1 MAANKPVWGI
11 DLGQCAL
18 KAIRIRAAGDKV
30 EVLDHAYIEHKK
42 ILSAPD
48 VDRKALVDET
58 MSKFLENHELAGE
71 TIVVAVPGQNT
82 LARFTKLPPVDRKKI
97 PEIVKYE
104 AQQQIPFDMDEVIWD
119 YQVFAEEGSLETEV
133 GIFAMRR
140 ELMYEQLRF
149 LSERNLEPAAVQANP
164 LALYNAL
171 KYDGLCGDKPI
182 VIIDIGARN
191 TDLIVSEGNSLWTRN
206 IPIGGNHFTEVLLK
220 TFKLSFRKAENLKR
234 EAAKSKYARQ
244 IFQAMRPVFA
254 DLVAEVQRSIGFYSS
269 SRRGVKL
276 NRIIAMGNA
285 FKMPGMSK
293 FLQQNLGMEVIRPSA
308 FNKLSTSEA
317 PNMPQLLDQL
327 LNFTV
332 AYGLA
337 LQGLDLGPMTSN
349 LLPTEIARQVVWRK
363 KTPWFYGAAACL
375 ALAAGVVQVR
385 NIMDKGVVK
394 AAKADMGRPS
404 FTPPDKD
411 ENNRFLRE
419 PDGRLRIDPRV
430 RTILEQGP
438 KTGKATSDAEALMAV
453 NQYFQQILSDIKSI
467 NEPLIAKT
475 QELAKLQ
482 AEKTVWPLILNMIL
496 ESLPK
501 PVTPDDR
508 NLFEAISQG
517 PQAYKQ
523 LIESDRERYQRGKRR
538 LIFLDNIT
546 VTYAPDVQ
554 AEYQRQIASSGT
566 SRTDNFSQFR
576 PSSPSASTDSTGPT
590 RPGFVLRIEGQTP
603 NAGAATFINTTFI
616 AALLQQS
623 RKGVYIDPQLAVL
636 RHFETIRAEEVAR
649 PARTVGVMTDEK
661 RTDKIDPVTDE
672 PTVGDHS
679 FVILVGV
686 VLGDKPTEGTM
697 TPPPGGSDSSNG
709 EEG

>member
-18 KAIRIRAAGDKV
+18 KAFRIRSAGDKV

-48 VDRKALVDET
+48 VDSKALINET
-58 MSKFLENHELAGE
+58 VSKFLDNHELSGE

-182 VIIDIGARN
+182 VIVDIGARN
-191 TDLIVSEGNSLWTRN
+191 TDLIVSEGKSLWTRN

-254 DLVAEVQRSIGFYSS
+254 DLVAEVQRSIGFYTS

-276 NRIIAMGNA
+276 NRILAMGNA

-293 FLQQNLGMEVIRPSA
+293 FLQQNLGMEVVRPSA
-308 FNKLSTSEA
+308 FTKLVTSEA

-327 LNFTV
+327 LNFSV

-375 ALAAGVVQVR
+375 ALSAAIVWGR
-385 NIMDKGVVK
+385 NIMDHRVVS
-394 AAKADMGRPS
+394 AAKAEQARAS
-404 FTPPDKD
+404 FTPPEKD
-411 ENNRFLRE
+411 ENERFVRD
-419 PDGRLRIDPRV
+419 PDGRLRIDPRA

-438 KTGKATSDAEALMAV
+438 RTGKATSDAQSLMAV
-453 NQYFQQILSDIKSI
+453 NQYFQQILSDIKTV
-467 NEPLIAKT
+467 NQPLIAET
-475 QELAKLQ
+475 EELAKLQ
-482 AEKTVWPLILNMIL
+482 AEKTVWPLILNML
-496 ESLPK
+496 LDSLPK
-501 PVTPDDR
+501 PVTRSDQA
-508 NLFEAISQG
+508 LIEAVSQG

-523 LIESDRERYQRGKRR
+523 LIDSDPETFKRGNRR
-538 LIFLDNIT
+538 LIFLENIRS
-546 VTYAPDVQ
+546 TYATDVL
-554 AEYQRQIASSGT
+554 AEFKRQQSSSVTPAGGGLARSGAMP
-566 SRTDNFSQFR
+566 SRISRAETVE
-576 PSSPSASTDSTGPT
+576 PEGPT
-590 RPGFVLRIEGQTP
+590 HPGFVLRISGHTP
-603 NAGAATFINTTFI
+603 NSGGATFLINTFI
-616 AALLQQS
+616 TALRQQS
-623 RKGVYIDPQLAVL
+623 RKGLYVDPQMVQVPRLMP
-636 RHFETIRAEEVAR
+636 IRLE
-649 PARTVGVMTDEK
+649 RTSRGSGPGIMSEQE
-661 RTDKIDPVTDE
+661 IGGMDPVTGESIMDDYTFE
-672 PTVGDHS
+672 
-679 FVILVGV
+679 ILMGV
-686 VLGDKPTEGTM
+686 VYGDKTDEGTAS
-697 TPPPGGSDSSNG
+697 PASEIFDG
-709 EEG
+709 EEAE